1 MTNKGKR
8 VSLAYYRTS
17 SATNVGEDKG
27 SLDRQREAVQEY
39 AAAKGLEVSSEH
51 YDAAVSGADP
61 IDTRRGFSDLLMA
74 ASELSEPCVILVE
87 NATRFSRDLA
97 VQLAGHALLQ
107 DRGIELVPVDAPTF
121 FTDPSPTAEFVRNIL
136 GAASQFEKAQL
147 VEKLRHGRMVKR
159 QKTGRCEGRKPV
171 PDEVKLMAKKLNR
184 ARPKGGKRS
193 LREIAKELA
202 VAGSLSA
209 NGKPYNPNSVR
220 QMLM

>member
-1 MTNKGKR
+1 
-8 VSLAYYRTS
+8 
-17 SATNVGEDKG
+17 
-27 SLDRQREAVQEY
+27 
-39 AAAKGLEVSSEH
+39 
-51 YDAAVSGADP
+51 
-61 IDTRRGFSDLLMA
+61 
-74 ASELSEPCVILVE
+74 
-87 NATRFSRDLA
+87 
-97 VQLAGHALLQ
+97 LLQ

-171 PDEVKLMAKKLNR
+171 PEDVKELARKLNR

-202 VAGSLSA
+202 VAGWLSA
-209 NGKPYNPNSVR
+209 NGMPYNPNSVR

>member
-1 MTNKGKR
+1 MSVIPVRHEST
-8 VSLAYYRTS
+8 A
-17 SATNVGEDKG
+17 EC
-27 SLDRQREAVQEY
+27 
-39 AAAKGLEVSSEH
+39 
-51 YDAAVSGADP
+51 
-61 IDTRRGFSDLLMA
+61 IA
-74 ASELSEPCVILVE
+74 ASELSDPCVILVE

-97 VQLAGHALLQ
+97 VQLAGHALLP

-147 VEKLRHGRMVKR
+147 VEKLRHGRMIKR
-159 QKTGRCEGRKPV
+159 QKTGRCEGRPAV

-184 ARPKGGKRS
+184 NRTKGGKRS

-202 VAGSLSA
+202 VAGWLSA
-209 NGKPYNPNSVR
+209 NGKAYNPNSER